1 MDGYT
6 PEELAEARRSIA
18 STLSKCEKALLK
30 LTPGRSQHTLTARRI
45 RAFQIALDHIAR
57 QAGTKFGSCR
67 PAPRPYPI
75 GPRRPPPAGAAFG
88 HWGLSSRY
96 FWSMW
101 LSTCME
107 NSRAAL

>member
-45 RAFQIALDHIAR
+45 QAFQIALELIDRELEA
-57 QAGTKFGSCR
+57 AGDMQ
-67 PAPRPYPI
+67 
-75 GPRRPPPAGAAFG
+75 GPKPPEGTQLP
-88 HWGLSSRY
+88 
-96 FWSMW
+96 
-101 LSTCME
+101 
-107 NSRAAL
+107 